1 MDKIFD
7 RYLKT
12 IGYNLDYCQYF
23 EKVCFKNVSTAN
35 AGLIFKADVVVDN
48 FIPYVPLEEFFSC
61 VQAYKNQPN
70 GFASRLSFIY
80 SNKPKQKELKEIVD
94 SFVEKNNYY
103 ELDNYRINTKD
114 KTITF
119 EYNSMI
125 EIADLKKKT
134 EKLSKLLSFANCPY
148 KVLFGFV
155 SDVDVDEL
163 SASFAEDD
171 SQKEKKRKE
180 LFRFQQAEAEK
191 QAKLDATYIPCSIKD
206 AATGSLRLVEVQGK
220 IFKSDS
226 RTMRKSGKQL
236 VTIYFS
242 DNTYSIVSNIFEN
255 KKYDADFLAKLK
267 VGQRIKMKGQ
277 PLFDNYARQM
287 SIKPSQISFLE
298 DLPLRQDNYEGEK
311 RIELHAHTKMSAMDA
326 VADVSDYIKTA
337 KRFGMSALGIT
348 DHGVVQAFPKA
359 QDLGKANGIKI
370 LYGSELYM
378 VESKLNIAFN
388 EKDIP
393 LKDMTYTVFDLETT
407 GLSARY
413 DRIIE
418 FGATKYFKGDV
429 IDEVDF
435 FINPNRPL
443 APVTTKLTG
452 ITEEMV
458 RGGKR
463 IKQALQEI
471 LEFIGDSTLVAHNAT
486 FDYGFLN
493 EALRNN
499 GMPKLDNPVIDTL
512 PLSRYMFP
520 KTRSHSLGAVAR
532 QVNADYDEDEAHRAI
547 YDAQV
552 LSNVWQAMST
562 KLLSANGEFTHRQLN
577 DLTSDD
583 VILNAPHPYH
593 VIVYAKN
600 KKGLKDLFKL
610 ISKSNIKYF
619 NNIPRI
625 PKEEIAANREDLL
638 IGSACYNG
646 EVFQACMTK
655 SEEVAKDVMKFY
667 DYIEVQPPANY
678 SFLVND
684 GQISSEDL
692 VIKILK
698 DMIKSAR
705 DIGKIIVAT
714 SDSHYVD
721 PEDKIYR
728 DIFVS
733 AKGLKGVRHPMNPYH
748 RDKMKLFENPDQHF
762 RSTEEMLK
770 EFEFLHDE
778 AFVKEIVITNTHKI
792 ADMLSDDIKPIH
804 EGLSAPTIDNCDV
817 LLREKVYANAHKLYG
832 EKLPKIIDDRLK
844 AEMKGISDNHYEVIY
859 WIASKIVTQAVKDG
873 YIVGSRGSVGS
884 SLVATMSDITEV
896 NPLPPHYR
904 CPKCKYSDFNVDPK
918 YRSGFDLPEKKCP
931 ICGAPMIHDG
941 QNIPFATFIGF
952 NAEKTPDIDLN
963 FPPDYQAHA
972 HELTKTLLTK
982 ESGNHVYKAGTIESV
997 QDKNAIGYVKGYFES
1012 LEMHPETNIRANDI
1026 SQAELL
1032 RLAQGC
1038 TGVKRTTG
1046 QHPGGIIV
1054 IPRGMEAEDFTP
1066 IQYPADKKDANW
1078 ETSHF
1083 DFNSMHDTIL
1093 KLDLLGHV
1101 DPMSIRI
1108 MSMYSNKNV
1117 YEIPF
1122 NDSEVMSLFSSPEAL
1137 HMKDNPLDFKV
1148 GTLGMP
1154 EFGTRFVMSMLEE
1167 THPKTFA
1174 DLLIVS
1180 GLSHGTD
1187 VYAGNQRDLINNKIA
1202 NLQSVIGCRDDI
1214 MMGLH
1219 ENYGLPLNHTFD
1231 IMELVR
1237 HGKFN
1242 SAKSKGKM
1250 EKYIEEMREH
1260 HVPEYYIDS
1269 CRKIKYLFP
1278 KGHAVA
1284 YCMMGVRVGWFKIHD
1299 PLSYYAGYFTCR
1311 GKQFDLSI
1319 MCSGIK
1325 AILRKINEIDD
1336 EGKTRPLKPA
1346 ENDLK
1351 LVLMITLEMYERGY
1365 KIDKLNVNKSL
1376 GTKFL
1381 IDRENKAIIPPF
1393 STVAGIGESVAQS
1406 IEDGRKSGPYYSIE
1420 DLINRTQLS
1429 HQRVDDLRELDA
1441 LDNLPETDQMT
1452 LF

>member
-1 MDKIFD
+1 MDKIFE
-7 RYLKT
+7 RYLNA
-12 IGYNLDYCQYF
+12 IGYEQKYYQYF
-23 EKVCFKNVSTAN
+23 EKVCFKNAATVN
-35 AGLIFKADVVVDN
+35 AGLIFKADLILDT
-48 FIPYVPLEEFFSC
+48 FIPFAPLEEFYSC
-61 VQAYKNQPN
+61 VNAFKDQPKGFVSSLNFVYK
-70 GFASRLSFIY
+70 
-80 SNKPKQKELKEIVD
+80 KVPKKEEIKEIID
-94 SFVEKNNYY
+94 EFVEKNNYY
-103 ELDNYRINTKD
+103 ELDNCRISTKD

-125 EIADLKKKT
+125 DVTQLKQKT
-134 EKLSKLLSFANCPY
+134 EKLSQLLDFANCKY
-148 KVLFGFV
+148 TVLFGFV
-155 SDVDVDEL
+155 SGVDVEDL
-163 SASFAEDD
+163 SASFEEDYA
-171 SQKEKKRKE
+171 QAEKKRLK
-180 LFRFQQAEAEK
+180 LFKLKREEEEK
-191 QAKLDATYIPCSIKD
+191 QNLLDYTYIHCSIKD
-206 AATGSLRLVEVQGK
+206 AASGSLKLVEVEGI

-226 RTMRKSGKQL
+226 RTMRKNGKQIA
-236 VTIYFS
+236 TIYYS
-242 DNTYSIVSNIFEN
+242 DNSYSIISNIFET
-255 KKYDADFLAKLK
+255 KKFDKEFLERLI
-267 VGQRIKMKGQ
+267 VGKRIRVKGQ
-277 PLFDNYARQM
+277 PLYDSYARQM
-287 SIKPSQISFLE
+287 AIKVQDITFLE
-298 DLPLRQDNYEGEK
+298 DLPLRQDTYEGEK
-311 RIELHAHTKMSAMDA
+311 RIELHAHTKMSAMDG
-326 VADVSDYIKTA
+326 VADVEDYFKAA
-337 KRFGMSALGIT
+337 KRFGMSAIGIT

-359 QDLGKANGIKI
+359 QDMGKVNGIKV

-393 LKDMTYTVFDLETT
+393 LKEMTYTVFDLETT

-418 FGATKYFKGDV
+418 FGATKYCRGDI

-435 FINPNRPL
+435 FINPKTPL
-443 APVTTKLTG
+443 SPITTKLTG

-458 RGGKR
+458 RGGKQ
-463 IKQALQEI
+463 IKQALKDI

-486 FDYGFLN
+486 FDFGFLN
-493 EALRNN
+493 EALKNN
-499 GMPKLDNPVIDTL
+499 GMKKLKNPIIDTL
-512 PLSRYMFP
+512 PLSRYLFP
-520 KTRSHSLGAVAR
+520 KIRSHSLGATAR

-552 LSNVWQAMST
+552 LSNVWQSMSAT
-562 KLLSANGEFTHRQLN
+562 LLSINPEFTHKQLN
-577 DLTSDD
+577 DLTSDE
-583 VILNAPHPYH
+583 VILNSPHPSH

-600 KKGLKDLFKL
+600 KKGLKDLFTL
-610 ISKSNIKYF
+610 ISDSNIKYF

-625 PKEEIAANREDLL
+625 PKEEIAAKREDLL

-646 EVFQACMTK
+646 EVFEACMTK
-655 SEEVAKDVMKFY
+655 SEEVAKEVMKFY

-678 SFLVND
+678 TFLVND
-684 GQISSEDL
+684 GQISSQDL
-692 VIKILK
+692 VIKIIK
-698 DMIKSAR
+698 DMISAAK
-705 DIGKIIVAT
+705 DLGKIVVAT
-714 SDSHYVD
+714 SDCHYIE

-728 DIFVS
+728 DVFVF
-733 AKGLKGVRHPMNPYH
+733 AKGLKGARHPMNPYH

-762 RSTEEMLK
+762 RTTNEMLK
-770 EFEFLHDE
+770 EFEFLNDPE
-778 AFVKEIVITNTHKI
+778 YVKEIVITNTHKI
-792 ADMLSDDIKPIH
+792 ADMLDSNIKPIH
-804 EGLSAPTIDNCDV
+804 DGLSAPTIDNCDV
-817 LLREKVYANAHKLYG
+817 LLKERVYANAHKYYG
-832 EKLPKIIDDRLK
+832 DKLPKIIEDRLS
-844 AEMKGISDNHYEVIY
+844 AEMKGISENHYEVIY

-904 CPKCKYSDFNVDPK
+904 CPNCKYSDFDVDPK
-918 YRSGFDLPEKKCP
+918 YRSGFDLPDKKCP
-931 ICGAPMIHDG
+931 VCGAQMNHLG

-952 NAEKTPDIDLN
+952 HAEKTPDIDLN
-963 FPPDYQAHA
+963 FPPDYQAKA

-1012 LEMHPETNIRANDI
+1012 LEMHPETNVKADEI

-1038 TGVKRTTG
+1038 IGVKRTTG

-1066 IQYPADKKDANW
+1066 IQYPADKQDANW

-1108 MSMYSNKNV
+1108 MSLYSNKNV

-1122 NDSEVMSLFSSPEAL
+1122 NDPEVMSLFSSPDAL
-1137 HMKDNPLDFKV
+1137 HMKENPLNFKV

-1180 GLSHGTD
+1180 GLSHGTN
-1187 VYAGNQRDLINNKIA
+1187 VYAGNQQNLISDNIADL
-1202 NLQSVIGCRDDI
+1202 QGVIGCRDDI
-1214 MMGLH
+1214 MIGLH
-1219 ENYGLPLNHTFD
+1219 ENYGLPLDHTFD

-1237 HGKFN
+1237 HGRFTNPKF
-1242 SAKSKGKM
+1242 KKKVD
-1250 EKYIEEMREH
+1250 KYIDEMREH
-1260 HVPEYYIDS
+1260 NVPEYYIDS

-1299 PLSYYAGYFTCR
+1299 PLSYYASYFTCR
-1311 GKQFDLSI
+1311 GKQFDLAS
-1319 MCSGIK
+1319 MCSGVK
-1325 AILRKINEIDD
+1325 AILRKLNEIDE
-1336 EGKTRPLKPA
+1336 EGKTRMLKPA

-1351 LVLMITLEMYERGY
+1351 LVLMITVEMYERGY
-1365 KIDKLNVNKSL
+1365 KISGLNVNKSL
-1376 GTKFL
+1376 GTNFL
-1381 IDRENKAIIPPF
+1381 IDRENNAIVPPF

-1406 IEDGRKSGPYYSIE
+1406 IEDGRKNGPYHSIE
-1420 DLINRTQLS
+1420 ELINRTQLS
-1429 HQRVDDLRELDA
+1429 HQRIEDLRELDA

>member
-1 MDKIFD
+1 MDKIFT
-7 RYLKT
+7 RYLDA
-12 IGYNLDYCQYF
+12 IGYKKEYYQYF
-23 EKVCFKNVSTAN
+23 DRVCFKSYTTVN
-35 AGLIFKADVVVDN
+35 AGLIFKADLLVDK
-48 FIPYVPLEEFFSC
+48 FIPYFPLQEFKSC
-61 VQAYKNQPN
+61 VEAYEKTPK
-70 GFASRLSFIY
+70 GFASKLNFVY
-80 SNKPKQKELKEIVD
+80 KDEPKLEDIKELID
-94 SFVEKNNYY
+94 SFVEENNYY
-103 ELDNYRINTKD
+103 ELDNYRISVAEKI
-114 KTITF
+114 ITF

-125 EIADLKKKT
+125 EVSTLKRKT
-134 EKLSKLLSFANCPY
+134 EKLSKLMNFANCKY
-148 KVLFGFV
+148 QIMFGYV
-155 SDVDVDEL
+155 GDVDVEDL
-163 SASFAEDD
+163 SASFEEDYAQEKQKKLKLFELEKAER
-171 SQKEKKRKE
+171 EKK
-180 LFRFQQAEAEK
+180 
-191 QAKLDATYIPCSIKD
+191 AKRDKIYIPCSIKD
-206 AATGSLRLVEVQGK
+206 AATGSLKRVSVEGK

-226 RTMRKSGKQL
+226 RKIRKNGKLL
-236 VTIYFS
+236 VTIYYS
-242 DNTYSIVSNIFEN
+242 DNTYSIISNIFES
-255 KKYDADFLAKLK
+255 KRFDKELLSELK
-267 VGQRIKMKGQ
+267 VGKRIAVKGEV
-277 PLFDNYARQM
+277 LYDSYARQM
-287 SIKPSQISFLE
+287 AIRVSDIKFLQ
-298 DLPLRQDNYEGEK
+298 DLPLRQDTYEGEK
-311 RIELHAHTKMSAMDA
+311 RIELHAHTKMSAMDG
-326 VADVSDYIKTA
+326 VAAVSDYFKAA
-337 KRFGMSALGIT
+337 KRFGMTAFGIT

-359 QDLGKANGIKI
+359 QDVGKTMGIKV

-378 VESKLNIAFN
+378 VDSKLNIAFN
-388 EKDIP
+388 ECDTP
-393 LKDMTYTVFDLETT
+393 LSEMTYTVFDLETT

-418 FGATKYFKGDV
+418 FGATKYCKGDI
-429 IDEVDF
+429 IDEIDF

-443 APVTTKLTG
+443 SSVTTKLTG

-458 RGGKR
+458 RGGKG
-463 IKQALQEI
+463 IKQALNDI

-486 FDYGFLN
+486 FDFGFLN
-493 EALRNN
+493 EALKNN
-499 GMPKLDNPVIDTL
+499 NMPKLKNPVIDTL

-520 KTRSHSLGAVAR
+520 KTRSHNLGSVAR

-562 KLLSANGEFTHRQLN
+562 RLLSTNPKFTHKQLN
-577 DLTSDD
+577 DLTSED
-583 VILNAPHPYH
+583 VVLNAPHPYH
-593 VIVYAKN
+593 VIAYAKN

-625 PKEEIAANREDLL
+625 PKEEIQAHREDLL

-655 SEEVAKDVMKFY
+655 SEEVAKETMAFY

-678 SFLVND
+678 TFLVND
-684 GQISSEDL
+684 GQISSQEL

-698 DMIKSAR
+698 DMISAAR
-705 DIGKIIVAT
+705 DIGKMVVAT
-714 SDSHYVD
+714 SDCHYVE

-728 DIFVS
+728 DVFVS
-733 AKGLKGVRHPMNPYH
+733 AKGLKGARHPMNPYH
-748 RDKMKLFENPDQHF
+748 RAKMKLFENPDQHL
-762 RSTEEMLK
+762 RTTDEMIK
-770 EFEFLHDE
+770 EFDFLHDPE
-778 AFVKEIVITNTHKI
+778 YVKEIVISNTHKI
-792 ADMLSDDIKPIH
+792 ADMLDDNIKPIH
-804 EGLSAPTIDNCDV
+804 DGLSAPTIDDCDI
-817 LLREKVYANAHKLYG
+817 LLRDKVYSNAHKYYG
-832 EKLPKIIDDRLK
+832 EKLPKIIEDRLN
-844 AEMKGISDNHYEVIY
+844 AEMKGISENHYEVIY
-859 WIASKIVTQAVKDG
+859 WIASKIVTRAVRDG

-884 SLVATMSDITEV
+884 SLVATMADITEV

-904 CPKCKYSDFNVDPK
+904 CPECKYSDFNVDPK

-931 ICGAPMIHDG
+931 ICGAPMVHDG

-963 FPPDYQAHA
+963 FPPDYQARA
-972 HELTKTLLTK
+972 HEMTKTLLTE

-1012 LEMHPETNIRANDI
+1012 LEMHPESNVKADEI

-1032 RLAQGC
+1032 RIAQGC

-1066 IQYPADKKDANW
+1066 IQYPADKMDANW

-1108 MSMYSNKNV
+1108 MAQYSNKNI

-1122 NDSEVMSLFSSPEAL
+1122 NDPEVMSLFSSPDAL
-1137 HMKDNPLDFKV
+1137 HMKENPLNFKV
-1148 GTLGMP
+1148 GTLGLP

-1187 VYAGNQRDLINNKIA
+1187 VYAGNQKNLINDNIA
-1202 NLQSVIGCRDDI
+1202 DLQSVIGCRDDI
-1214 MMGLH
+1214 MIGLH
-1219 ENYGLPLNHTFD
+1219 EKYGLPLEHTFD

-1242 SAKSKGKM
+1242 AAKSKGKM
-1250 EKYIEEMREH
+1250 EKYIKEMREH
-1260 HVPEYYIDS
+1260 NVPEYYIDS
-1269 CRKIKYLFP
+1269 CCRIKYLFP

-1311 GKQFDLSI
+1311 GKQFDLQT
-1319 MCSGIK
+1319 MCAGIN
-1325 AILRKINEIDD
+1325 AILRKIDEINEA
-1336 EGKTRPLKPA
+1336 GKTRPLKPA

-1365 KIDKLNVNKSL
+1365 KIGKLNVNESL

-1381 IDRENKAIIPPF
+1381 IDRENNAIIPPF
-1393 STVAGIGESVAQS
+1393 STVPGIGESVAQS
-1406 IEDGRKSGPYYSIE
+1406 IEDGRKSGPYHSIE

-1429 HQRVDDLRELDA
+1429 HQRVEDLRKLDA

>member
-1 MDKIFD
+1 MDKIFE
-7 RYLKT
+7 RYLNA
-12 IGYNLDYCQYF
+12 IGYEQKYYQYF
-23 EKVCFKNVSTAN
+23 EKVCFKNTATVN
-35 AGLIFKADVVVDN
+35 ACLIFKADLIVDT
-48 FIPYVPLEEFFSC
+48 FIPFAPLEEFHSC
-61 VQAYKNQPN
+61 VNAFKDQPKGFVSSLNFVYK
-70 GFASRLSFIY
+70 
-80 SNKPKQKELKEIVD
+80 KVPKKEEIKEIID
-94 SFVEKNNYY
+94 EFVEKNNYY
-103 ELDNYRINTKD
+103 ELDNYRISTKD

-125 EIADLKKKT
+125 DVNQLKQKT
-134 EKLSKLLSFANCPY
+134 EKLSNLLDFANCKY
-148 KVLFGFV
+148 SVVFGFV
-155 SDVDVDEL
+155 SGVDVEDL
-163 SASFAEDD
+163 SASFEEDYA
-171 SQKEKKRKE
+171 QAEKKRLK
-180 LFRFQQAEAEK
+180 LFKLKRDEEEK
-191 QAKLDATYIPCSIKD
+191 QTLLDYTYIHCSIKD
-206 AATGSLRLVEVQGK
+206 AASGSLKLVEVEGI

-226 RTMRKSGKQL
+226 RTMRKNGKQIT
-236 VTIYFS
+236 TIYFS
-242 DNTYSIVSNIFEN
+242 DNSYSIISNIFES
-255 KKYDADFLAKLK
+255 KKFDKELLEKLT
-267 VGQRIKMKGQ
+267 VGARIRVKGQ
-277 PLFDNYARQM
+277 PLYDSYARQM
-287 SIKPSQISFLE
+287 SIKVQDVSFLE
-298 DLPLRQDNYEGEK
+298 DLPLRQDTYEGEK

-326 VADVSDYIKTA
+326 IADVEDYFKAA
-337 KRFGMSALGIT
+337 KRFGMTAIGIT

-359 QDLGKANGIKI
+359 QDLGKINGIKV

-393 LKDMTYTVFDLETT
+393 LKEMTYTVFDLETT

-418 FGATKYFKGDV
+418 FGATKYCRGDI

-435 FINPNRPL
+435 FISPKTPL
-443 APVTTKLTG
+443 SPITTKLTG

-458 RGGKR
+458 RGGKQ
-463 IKQALQEI
+463 IKQALKDI

-486 FDYGFLN
+486 FDFGFLN
-493 EALRNN
+493 EALKNN
-499 GMPKLDNPVIDTL
+499 GMEKLKNPIIDTL

-520 KTRSHSLGAVAR
+520 KIRSHNLGATAR

-562 KLLSANGEFTHRQLN
+562 RLLSINPEFTHKQLN
-577 DLTSDD
+577 DLSSDE
-583 VILNAPHPYH
+583 VVLNSPHPSH

-610 ISKSNIKYF
+610 ISDSNIKYF
-619 NNIPRI
+619 NSIPRI
-625 PKEEIAANREDLL
+625 PKEEIDARREDLL

-646 EVFQACMTK
+646 EVFEACMTK
-655 SEEVAKDVMKFY
+655 SEEVAKEVMKFY

-678 SFLVND
+678 TFLVND
-684 GQISSEDL
+684 GQISSQDL
-692 VIKILK
+692 VIKIIK
-698 DMIKSAR
+698 DMISAAR
-705 DIGKIIVAT
+705 DLGKIIVAT
-714 SDSHYVD
+714 SDCHYIE

-728 DIFVS
+728 DVFVS
-733 AKGLKGVRHPMNPYH
+733 AKGLKGARHPMNPYH

-762 RSTEEMLK
+762 RTTNEMLK
-770 EFEFLHDE
+770 EFEFLNDPD
-778 AFVKEIVITNTHKI
+778 FVKEIVITNTHKI
-792 ADMLSDDIKPIH
+792 ADMLDANIKPIH
-804 EGLSAPTIDNCDV
+804 DGLSAPTIDNCDV
-817 LLREKVYANAHKLYG
+817 LLKERVYTNAHRYYG
-832 EKLPKIIDDRLK
+832 DKLPKIIEDRLS
-844 AEMKGISDNHYEVIY
+844 AEMKGISENHYEVIY

-904 CPKCKYSDFNVDPK
+904 CPNCKHSDFDVDPI
-918 YRSGFDLPEKKCP
+918 YRSGFDLPDKKCP
-931 ICGAPMIHDG
+931 ICGAQMEHLG

-952 NAEKTPDIDLN
+952 HAEKTPDIDLN
-963 FPPDYQAHA
+963 FPPDYQAQA

-1012 LEMHPETNIRANDI
+1012 LEMHPETNIKVEDI

-1038 TGVKRTTG
+1038 IGVKRTTG

-1066 IQYPADKKDANW
+1066 IQYPADKQDANW

-1108 MSMYSNKNV
+1108 MSLYSNKNV

-1122 NDSEVMSLFSSPEAL
+1122 NDPEVMSLFSSPDAL
-1137 HMKDNPLDFKV
+1137 HMKENPLNFKV

-1180 GLSHGTD
+1180 GLSHGTN
-1187 VYAGNQRDLINNKIA
+1187 VYAGNQQNLISDNIADL
-1202 NLQSVIGCRDDI
+1202 QGVIGCRDDI
-1214 MMGLH
+1214 MIGLH
-1219 ENYGLPLNHTFD
+1219 ENYGLPLDHTFD

-1237 HGKFN
+1237 HGRFTNPKF
-1242 SAKSKGKM
+1242 KKKVD
-1250 EKYIEEMREH
+1250 KYIAEMREH
-1260 HVPEYYIDS
+1260 NVPEYYIDS
-1269 CRKIKYLFP
+1269 CCKIKYLFP

-1299 PLSYYAGYFTCR
+1299 PLSYYASYFTCR
-1311 GKQFDLSI
+1311 GKQFDLAS
-1319 MCSGIK
+1319 MCSGVK
-1325 AILRKINEIDD
+1325 AILRKISEIDD
-1336 EGKTRPLKPA
+1336 EAKTRQLKPA
-1346 ENDLK
+1346 ESDLK
-1351 LVLMITLEMYERGY
+1351 LILMITVEMYERGY
-1365 KIDKLNVNKSL
+1365 KISKLNVNKSL
-1376 GTKFL
+1376 GTNFL
-1381 IDRENKAIIPPF
+1381 IDRENNAIVPPF

-1406 IEDGRKSGPYYSIE
+1406 IEDGRKNGRYHSIE
-1420 DLINRTQLS
+1420 ELINRTQLS
-1429 HQRVDDLRELDA
+1429 HQRIEDLRELDA